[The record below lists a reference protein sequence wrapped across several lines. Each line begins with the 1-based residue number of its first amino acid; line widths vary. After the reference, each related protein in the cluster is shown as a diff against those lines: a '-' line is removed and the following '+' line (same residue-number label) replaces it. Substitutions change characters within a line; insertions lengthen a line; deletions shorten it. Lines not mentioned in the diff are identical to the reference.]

1 MVKLVMK
8 YCPKCQNTN
17 ICKDGVMNQKQRYL
31 CKDCNYHFT
40 RKQLEPGVNGKPAL
54 VQQAIQLHLENVSF
68 RGIGR
73 LIGVHYQTVINWLRT
88 EANKI
93 DTDTFKPDIAEVV
106 ELDEM
111 HLYLGKKKTTFGS
124 GLQ

>member
-1 MVKLVMK
+1 MK

-17 ICKDGVMNQKQRYL
+17 ICKDGVMNQKQRYF
-31 CKDCNYHFT
+31 CKNCNYHFT
-40 RKQLEPGVNGKPAL
+40 RRQVELGVNGKPAL

-73 LIGVHYQTVINWLRT
+73 LIGVHYQTVINWLRA